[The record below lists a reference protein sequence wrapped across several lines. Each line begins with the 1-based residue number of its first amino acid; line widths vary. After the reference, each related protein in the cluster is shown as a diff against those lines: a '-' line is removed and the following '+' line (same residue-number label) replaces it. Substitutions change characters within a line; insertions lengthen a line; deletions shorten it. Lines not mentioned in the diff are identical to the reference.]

1 MRIVKNWLDKDLA
14 HRVRN
19 YLLDQPYTYNSTSH
33 FKNTGRSFLVSEF
46 NLNTNKE
53 IESLFPHL
61 IKHFDHDIEII
72 RAYANLQFIK
82 MDGDWHTDD
91 GETTCLW
98 MATQTLPQGS
108 GPLQLKNKREDIKFD
123 FNKLIMFDAKRPHR
137 GLAPKEFNTPRITLA
152 FKTRKNA

>member
-1 MRIVKNWLDKDLA
+1 MKIVKNWLEKDLA
-14 HRVRN
+14 YRVRN

-33 FKNTGRSFLVSEF
+33 FKNTGRSFFVSEF

-53 IESLFPHL
+53 IISLFPHL
-61 IKHFDHDIEII
+61 IKQFDHDIIII

-91 GETTCLW
+91 GEITCVW

-108 GPLQLKNKREDIKFD
+108 GLLQLKNKREDIKFD

-137 GLAPKEFNTPRITLA
+137 GLAPKKFNTPRITLA
-152 FKTRKNA
+152 FKTRKNV